1 MINHSHL
8 LSENPDTVRGSKS
21 IVVCALYKFVALHDY
36 RTLQAS
42 VLQQLDQHVVRG
54 TLLLAEEGI
63 NGTISGSQTGIDAF
77 LKWLQSDIRFENID
91 YKLSYHTEQPFH
103 RTKVK
108 LKKEIVT
115 MGVTGIDPNKVVG
128 TYVEPED
135 WNAIISDP
143 DTLLIDTR
151 NEYEV
156 GIGSFENALDPKTQS
171 FREFPAYVQKHFD
184 PTKHKK
190 VAMFCTGGIRCE
202 KASAY
207 MKAQGFDEVYHLKGG
222 ILKYLETVDET
233 DSLWKGECF
242 VFDERVAV
250 NHALEKG
257 QYDQCHACR
266 YPITEED
273 KRSNHY
279 LPGVS
284 CPRCYQQTS
293 EQKKRRFK
301 ERERQVQLAK
311 QRGEVHIGSDSR
323 LAAEQHRLQKQAE
336 KQRQRSIIDTE
347 SSL

>member
-1 MINHSHL
+1 MKNLSPL
-8 LSENPDTVRGSKS
+8 LSEKS
-21 IVVCALYKFVALHDY
+21 NAVHKPRKIVVCALYKFTALPDY
-36 RTLQAS
+36 RALQTTI
-42 VLQQLDQHVVRG
+42 LQQLDQQNIRG

-63 NGTISGSQTGIDAF
+63 NGTISGDQSAINAF
-77 LKWLQSDIRFENID
+77 LKWLQNDARFLNID
-91 YKLSYHTEQPFH
+91 FKFSYHTEQPFH

-156 GIGSFENALDPKTQS
+156 GIGSFENALNPSTQT
-171 FREFPAYVQKHFD
+171 FREFPAYVAKHFD
-184 PTKHKK
+184 RTKHKK

-207 MKAQGFDEVYHLKGG
+207 MKTQGFDEVYHLKGG
-222 ILKYLETVDET
+222 ILKYLETVDEN

-250 NHALEKG
+250 NHTLEKG

-266 YPITEED
+266 YPITEKD
-273 KRSNHY
+273 KRSSHY
-279 LPGVS
+279 VPGVS
-284 CPRCYQQTS
+284 CPLCYQHTS

-323 LAAEQHRLQKQAE
+323 TAAQQHRLDKQAE
-336 KQRQRSIIDTE
+336 KQRQRAISGAGTHT
-347 SSL
+347 